1 MKLFRG
7 IAAAATIALCGMS
20 GAQAQ
25 EAHAHIGHV
34 MTGWSDTPDGEG
46 LLTTAQREAAIAL
59 EHAEL
64 AMTQTLDLEGLRRH
78 SEHVLHALDPLA
90 AAGGPGLGYG
100 VEQAALGVAAH
111 INLAA
116 GAQDASENVKRHA
129 EHVAASIRNVTVWS
143 GEAMRLIR
151 QIKTN
156 DNTKHAS
163 IMAGN
168 VKHLLRCINH
178 GCDANTD
185 GTIDWGPGEGGLA
198 QAAEHMKIM
207 MQGEGMI

>member
-1 MKLFRG
+1 MKVFRVMG
-7 IAAAATIALCGMS
+7 ATAALALTCLS

-34 MTGWSDTPDGEG
+34 MTAWTDTPDGDG
-46 LLTTAQREAAIAL
+46 LLPTAQREAAIAL

-64 AMTQTLDLEGLRRH
+64 AMTQSVDLEWLRQH

-90 AAGGPGLGYG
+90 AGGGPGLGYG
-100 VEQAALGVAAH
+100 LDQAALAVAAH

-116 GAQDASENVKRHA
+116 GAQDASDNVKRHA
-129 EHVAASIRNVTVWS
+129 EHVVASIRNVSAWA

-151 QIKTN
+151 QIKSN

-178 GCDANTD
+178 GCDANSD